1 METKTNDL
9 IIFEDEDLLGIKDIP
24 CFDIINKNKTYY
36 ELENELTEVKNT
48 LLILQK
54 QIESILQRP
63 KQVETIY
70 IYSLNNKME
79 IINTNCKNIVFN
91 YLTPDPG
98 IIIDIDNVKIKHC
111 HSDYNNLNKFLQTF
125 RNINEININISFTAN
140 ATQINYFMPYFNIIK
155 NIVKLNNEIK
165 IIINISTIS
174 FEFNW
179 LEYIFEDIIIEN
191 IKTINISYQSRED
204 LPNTRIVKEVMKKL
218 DKNITDKIILNV
230 IELKLHYN
238 IRGL

>member
-91 YLTPDPG
+91 YLSPDPG

-125 RNINEININISFTAN
+125 RNINEININISFPAN
-140 ATQINYFMPYFNIIK
+140 ARQINYFMPYFNIIK

-191 IKTINISYQSRED
+191 IKTINISYQSSED

-230 IELKLHYN
+230 IELKLHHN
-238 IRGL
+238 IRDL

>member
-24 CFDIINKNKTYY
+24 CFDFINKNKTYY

-91 YLTPDPG
+91 YLSPDPG

-125 RNINEININISFTAN
+125 RNINEININISFPVKAEKTN
-140 ATQINYFMPYFNIIK
+140 HFMPYLNIIK

-230 IELKLHYN
+230 IELKLHHN

>member
-48 LLILQK
+48 LRILQT
-54 QIESILQRP
+54 QIESILQTP

-91 YLTPDPG
+91 YLSPDPG

-111 HSDYNNLNKFLQTF
+111 HIDYNNLNKFLQTF
-125 RNINEININISFTAN
+125 RNINEININISFPPN
-140 ATQINYFMPYFNIIK
+140 ARQIDYFMPYFNIIK

-179 LEYIFEDIIIEN
+179 FEYIFEDIIIEK

-204 LPNTRIVKEVMKKL
+204 LPNTRIVKQVIKKL
-218 DKNITDKIILNV
+218 DKNITDKIVLNN
-230 IELKLHYN
+230 IELKLHHN

>member
-91 YLTPDPG
+91 YLSPDPG

-125 RNINEININISFTAN
+125 RNINEININISFPAN
-140 ATQINYFMPYFNIIK
+140 ARQINYFMPYFNIIK

-230 IELKLHYN
+230 IELKLHHY
-238 IRGL
+238 IGD

>member
-24 CFDIINKNKTYY
+24 CFDFINKNKTYY

-70 IYSLNNKME
+70 IYSFNNKME

-91 YLTPDPG
+91 YLSPDPG

-125 RNINEININISFTAN
+125 RNINEININISFPAKADKTN
-140 ATQINYFMPYFNIIK
+140 HFMPYFNIIK

-179 LEYIFEDIIIEN
+179 VEYIFEDIIIEN

-204 LPNTRIVKEVMKKL
+204 LPNTRIVKQVMKKL
-218 DKNITDKIILNV
+218 DKNITDKIVLNV
-230 IELKLHYN
+230 IELKLHHN